1 MNLNIVLG
9 ISEDSRKRMKSIEIK
24 KNHQKK
30 LPPIIL
36 QNQDRLIE
44 MNKNEKYDE
53 SKKIRKNN
61 SIKANNN
68 TGFLASLRHWRWNEI
83 RLFDKKHLTNS
94 L

>member
-1 MNLNIVLG
+1 
-9 ISEDSRKRMKSIEIK
+9 MKSIEIK

-36 QNQDRLIE
+36 QNQDRLME
-44 MNKNEKYDE
+44 MNKNEKYEE

-61 SIKANNN
+61 TLKPNNS
-68 TGFLASLRHWRWNEI
+68 TGFLPRLRHWRWNEI
-83 RLFDKKHLTNS
+83 RLYDKKHLTNA